1 MSISFIGL
9 LAIGLLLALI
19 IAGYF
24 AFSRSDN
31 EKKDE

>member
-1 MSISFIGL
+1 MSV
-9 LAIGLLLALI
+9 IGLLLIVLLVALI
-19 IAGYF
+19 IAGWF

>member
-1 MSISFIGL
+1 MGISVIGL
-9 LAIGLLLALI
+9 LAIGLLVGLA
-19 IAGYF
+19 IAGFF

>member
-1 MSISFIGL
+1 MGLSIVLLGFLVMGL
-9 LAIGLLLALI
+9 LV
-19 IAGYF
+19 IAGFF

>member
-1 MSISFIGL
+1 MSV
-9 LAIGLLLALI
+9 IGLLLIALMVTLI
-19 IAGYF
+19 IAGWF